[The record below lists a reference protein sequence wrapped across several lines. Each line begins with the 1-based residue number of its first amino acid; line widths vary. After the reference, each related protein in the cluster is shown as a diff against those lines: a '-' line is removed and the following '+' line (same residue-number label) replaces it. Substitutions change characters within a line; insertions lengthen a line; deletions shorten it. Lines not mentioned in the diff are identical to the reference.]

1 MAPPPQPPKRRA
13 TVLVTDARD
22 PPPPPRALRRPS
34 FTPPPSSS
42 SGSNLR
48 HVSVDSILRGSSEIP
63 SGQARGL
70 RQPPRV
76 RGPPRRVPPQGGQG
90 HFLQSRSSKVS
101 EKLVLIP
108 ETEEEETRRWDYQD
122 EDEDGPLRDD
132 EEGDDHFPE
141 EAGPLP
147 TRKSYAERL
156 PKYRR
161 AEKFS
166 RVTAYCIADGFRLKN
181 VSKFLKE
188 THGAKTKLY
197 DECLY
202 AAYHL
207 PLLGGGGGYR
217 IKSSP
222 ALKSPGGKPVL
233 DVEIERS
240 EQRNYHEGYFDN
252 DYEDRRESVDDG
264 DVGSADLKSP
274 HPDDLASQGAHF
286 SGDGGE
292 TEGGFPGFQNFDAF
306 GHGETDPQGHI
317 DDRHEQHDRPDTALQ
332 SETRALD
339 NQSVI
344 DMKGIA
350 EVFIFSYGVVVLWNF
365 SERQEKDI
373 LADLTFSRDKELP
386 LVVNQ
391 WSEKDFENEEFH
403 FQYSQRARS
412 PRIYNDMIT
421 LCSGDILIKLSISHA
436 IAQSTKLCSFEERM
450 SETMSGVEHIPK
462 QLALTGALGMDRP
475 EVIKMTGR
483 LYRLRVNVNLSS
495 NVLDIPE
502 FFWVEPGLK
511 PIYEAVREYLEIGAR
526 ATTLNSR
533 CRVFLDLAEILN
545 ENIAEG
551 NMNRITWI
559 IIWLIVL
566 SILVTLLEVGIRF
579 GLLSKHAGQ
588 GERME
593 L

>member
-1 MAPPPQPPKRRA
+1 M
-13 TVLVTDARD
+13 
-22 PPPPPRALRRPS
+22 
-34 FTPPPSSS
+34 
-42 SGSNLR
+42 
-48 HVSVDSILRGSSEIP
+48 
-63 SGQARGL
+63 
-70 RQPPRV
+70 

-412 PRIYNDMIT
+412 PRVSPLISFLYPVSLYQMRGMAIEFIADSSTIDLQRHDNPLLRRHPNKT
-421 LCSGDILIKLSISHA
+421 LHLPRHRPIHQTLFLRRTHERDHVWSGAHP
-436 IAQSTKLCSFEERM
+436 
-450 SETMSGVEHIPK
+450 ETTRLNWRTRHGSSRGD
-462 QLALTGALGMDRP
+462 QDDRSALPLTCQRQPVLQ
-475 EVIKMTGR
+475 
-483 LYRLRVNVNLSS
+483 RLRHTRIFL
-495 NVLDIPE
+495 
-502 FFWVEPGLK
+502 GR
-511 PIYEAVREYLEIGAR
+511 ARLE
-526 ATTLNSR
+526 T
-533 CRVFLDLAEILN
+533 DL
-545 ENIAEG
+545 
-551 NMNRITWI
+551 
-559 IIWLIVL
+559 
-566 SILVTLLEVGIRF
+566 
-579 GLLSKHAGQ
+579 
-588 GERME
+588 
-593 L
+593 